1 MQDASRLELHAMLD
15 TILDSDDESSKRAI
29 RFLLHIGSRY
39 VNPVR
44 TEKPDAT
51 SPYRGASEIWRSA
64 AAVLESMIQSKK
76 IPRHLGDAGPPSRI
90 CTE

>member
-39 VNPVR
+39 VKPVR
-44 TEKPDAT
+44 PEKSDGT

-64 AAVLESMIQSKK
+64 AAVLDSIVQSKK
-76 IPRHLGDAGPPSRI
+76 IPRHGLSDLER
-90 CTE
+90 ER